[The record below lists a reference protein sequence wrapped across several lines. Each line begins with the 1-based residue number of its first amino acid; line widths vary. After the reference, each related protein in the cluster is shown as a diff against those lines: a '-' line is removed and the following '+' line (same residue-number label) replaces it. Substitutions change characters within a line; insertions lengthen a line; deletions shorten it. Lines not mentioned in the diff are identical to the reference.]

1 MRVVPSAPYKLHGD
15 TLRRGGARCSHA
27 AAFLEV
33 EALRTE
39 PRTGG
44 RMTTGDIPAGDI
56 DLAETE
62 RVQSTL
68 YGPSATDRCSEPLY
82 RFISEYD
89 DIVGAFMFTIMMA
102 TQMEEMRNIAA
113 RARPSQKHGA
123 SARPI
128 EGNSWIRGRPRIPHS
143 RSETSRPVYAPL
155 AKYKTVLQIRCAE
168 IS

>member
-1 MRVVPSAPYKLHGD
+1 
-15 TLRRGGARCSHA
+15 
-27 AAFLEV
+27 
-33 EALRTE
+33 
-39 PRTGG
+39 
-44 RMTTGDIPAGDI
+44 MTTGDIPAGDI

-113 RARPSQKHGA
+113 RARPSQKHLDQ
-123 SARPI
+123 R
-128 EGNSWIRGRPRIPHS
+128 E
-143 RSETSRPVYAPL
+143 
-155 AKYKTVLQIRCAE
+155 AKNTTQPQ
-168 IS
+168 